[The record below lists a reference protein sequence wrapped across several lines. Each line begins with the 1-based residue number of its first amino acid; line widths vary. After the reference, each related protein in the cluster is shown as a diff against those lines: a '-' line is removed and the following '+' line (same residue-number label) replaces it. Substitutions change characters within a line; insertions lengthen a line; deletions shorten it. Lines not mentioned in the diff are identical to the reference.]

1 MVKFRHLAGPGYRPT
16 EEDGRR
22 MRSSTQALRRPSRP
36 AERPVGRAPASS
48 AAPAPRRPVQ
58 LELFGGGHPSLPE
71 SRQPPLRPTVLPHP
85 EAPRL
90 ELQRA
95 LNRLTGG
102 RLSNLILT
110 DNRRTILSV
119 QPGRPGD
126 RSQLSLRI
134 HRSFVGAPPDV
145 LQAVAAFLE
154 SRKGSD
160 RSREALTVIRQHFAL
175 HRPAPR
181 SRRAVLRPEGV
192 VYDLREIVD
201 DLNQRYFAGRLRVG
215 VTWGRSSGGVA
226 HHCRR
231 RRTSSLQLGS
241 YSYEDRLIRLHGVLD
256 QPGIPRYVIEAVV
269 FHELVHADLPPVVR
283 NGRRCFHTPEFRRRE
298 SEYRHLDKAE
308 RWIQEHLP
316 DLLRDRAE
324 AARRRRRT

>member
-1 MVKFRHLAGPGYRPT
+1 
-16 EEDGRR
+16 
-22 MRSSTQALRRPSRP
+22 MRSSSQALRRPP
-36 AERPVGRAPASS
+36 GTPERPVRRAHGRAADPAT
-48 AAPAPRRPVQ
+48 RRPLQ
-58 LELFGGGHPSLPE
+58 LELFGSGHPALE
-71 SRQPPLRPTVLPHP
+71 EAKRPPRPTVVPHP
-85 EAPRL
+85 DAPRL

-102 RLSNLILT
+102 RLSSLILT

-126 RSQLSLRI
+126 RTQLSLRI
-134 HRSFVGAPPDV
+134 HHSFVGAPPDV

-160 RSREALTVIRQHFAL
+160 RSREALTVIRQHFAT
-175 HRPAPR
+175 HRPERRP
-181 SRRAVLRPEGV
+181 RRAVLRAEGA
-192 VYDLREIVD
+192 VYNLREIVD
-201 DLNQRYFAGRLRVG
+201 DLNQRHFAGRLTVG
-215 VTWGRSSGGVA
+215 VTWGRSSGGAA

-231 RRTSSLQLGS
+231 LRASSLQLGS

-269 FHELVHADLPPVVR
+269 FHELLHADMPPVVR

-298 SEYRHLDKAE
+298 REYRHLDKAD

-316 DLLRDRAE
+316 DLLSARAE
-324 AARRRRRT
+324 ATARRRRRP

>member
-1 MVKFRHLAGPGYRPT
+1 MS
-16 EEDGRR
+16 
-22 MRSSTQALRRPSRP
+22 SSTQALRRPSGHS
-36 AERPVGRAPASS
+36 EPVRRAHGRT
-48 AAPAPRRPVQ
+48 AAPAPRRPLQ
-58 LELFGGGHPSLPE
+58 LELFGGAPPALPQGK
-71 SRQPPLRPTVLPHP
+71 QPPPPAVVPHP
-85 EAPRL
+85 DASRL

-102 RLSNLILT
+102 RLSSLILT

-126 RSQLSLRI
+126 RSQLTLRI
-134 HRSFVGAPPDV
+134 HRSFLGAPPEV

-160 RSREALTVIRQHFAL
+160 RAREALAAIRQHFAV
-175 HRPAPR
+175 HRPE
-181 SRRAVLRPEGV
+181 RRARHPALRPEGV
-192 VYDLREIVD
+192 VYDLREITA
-201 DLNQRYFAGRLRVG
+201 DLNQRYFGNRLKVG
-215 VTWGRSSGGVA
+215 VTWGRSSGGAA

-231 RRTSSLQLGS
+231 RRTASLQLGS

-269 FHELVHADLPPVVR
+269 FHELLHADMPPVVQ

-298 SEYRHLDKAE
+298 RAYRHLDKAD

-316 DLLRDRAE
+316 ELLRDRAE
-324 AARRRRRT
+324 ATARRRRRT